1 MERSPEEE
9 GASPEPA
16 GQPPATDTTR
26 DPGSGVPPAGP
37 SAASE
42 ALAVLSSFGRRLLVL
57 VPVYLAG
64 AAGLSVG
71 FVLFGLA
78 LYLGW
83 RRVRDGKARSLRA
96 ARQLLDDEERITAE
110 TLYMSNRELPAWVSC
125 HFSPWCGIALPS
137 PSTRALPPYEV
148 SSHLGQCPPPPQTS
162 PRPVSA
168 CLLEPIPTLSAHPC
182 RRADASIESG
192 LLPQSTR
199 TTAVPAPAPS
209 QPSV

>member
-9 GASPEPA
+9 DAGPA
-16 GQPPATDTTR
+16 GQPPAAAADPAG

-37 SAASE
+37 GAASE

-83 RRVRDGKARSLRA
+83 RRVRDGKERSLRA
-96 ARQLLDDEERITAE
+96 ARQLLEDEERITAK
-110 TLYMSNRELPAWVSC
+110 TLYMSDRELPAWVSC
-125 HFSPWCGIALPS
+125 HFSPWCS
-137 PSTRALPPYEV
+137 QC
-148 SSHLGQCPPPPQTS
+148 SSS
-162 PRPVSA
+162 
-168 CLLEPIPTLSAHPC
+168 
-182 RRADASIESG
+182 
-192 LLPQSTR
+192 
-199 TTAVPAPAPS
+199 
-209 QPSV
+209 